1 MVVQTGPQ
9 RRMRKIGAK
18 APKGASPF
26 PEILSYTPRK
36 PRNSA
41 SLTPPWNGAV
51 SGRKGMVGPGGV
63 GLTNEINGLGR
74 PTPSNRGIDFKRQS
88 TRLSNPISAGYR
100 RVLRSKK
107 FIQAEEQK
115 RRERRNPGAPLSV
128 LALWQVAID

>member
-1 MVVQTGPQ
+1 MQIGPQ

-18 APKGASPF
+18 APKGASLF
-26 PEILSYTPRK
+26 PEILSYTPSK

-74 PTPSNRGIDFKRQS
+74 PIPSNRGIDSKRQS
-88 TRLSNPISAGYR
+88 TRLSNLISAGYR
-100 RVLRSKK
+100 RVLPSKK
-107 FIQAEEQK
+107 SYKPMGIAKAGGSSPEDPVTPW
-115 RRERRNPGAPLSV
+115 RPGR
-128 LALWQVAID
+128 WR